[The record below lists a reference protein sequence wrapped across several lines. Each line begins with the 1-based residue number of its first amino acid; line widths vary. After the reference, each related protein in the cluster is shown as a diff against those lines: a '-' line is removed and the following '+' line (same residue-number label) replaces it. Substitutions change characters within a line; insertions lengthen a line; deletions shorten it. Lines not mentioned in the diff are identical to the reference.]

1 MSQPASLTVYAPASM
16 GNVGVGFDL
25 LGAALAPVDGSLLGD
40 TVTISAA
47 NQGVHFQQ
55 VGPWAHKLP
64 ADAEQNIVYQCAA
77 FFLQRF
83 AVEQGVALT
92 LSKNLPV
99 GSGLGSSASS
109 VVAALVALNAFL
121 GSPCN
126 QQQLLALMGEFEGR
140 ISGAVHYDNVAP
152 CYLGGMQLMLD
163 LPQRICEPIPAF
175 TDWYWVVAYPGISLS
190 TAKMR
195 ELMPAQYD
203 RAVTIDFGRNLSAF
217 VHASYRQD
225 EALALAVLK
234 DVLAEPYRAAA
245 IPGYLQARA
254 ALAELGMLTTGISGS
269 GPTLF
274 SVCRDLPTAER
285 AQQWLAQNYLT
296 ETGGF
301 THICRLDNEGARVL
315 SPAHY

>member
-1 MSQPASLTVYAPASM
+1 MSQSLTVYAPASM

-40 TVTISAA
+40 TVTIAA
-47 NQGVHFQQ
+47 ADSGISLTQIGE
-55 VGPWAHKLP
+55 WAHKLP
-64 ADAEQNIVYQCAA
+64 DTPQQNIVYQCAE
-77 FFLQRF
+77 FFLQKF
-83 AVEQGVALT
+83 AIQGGVSLT

-109 VVAALVALNAFL
+109 VVAALFALNEFF
-121 GSPCN
+121 GKPCN

-163 LPQRICEPIPAF
+163 LPQRICESIPAF
-175 TDWYWVVAYPGISLS
+175 EDWFWVVAYPGISLS

-195 ELMPAQYD
+195 ALMPNEYA
-203 RAVTIDFGRNLSAF
+203 RSVVIDFGRNLSAF

-225 EALALAVLK
+225 EALAIAVLK
-234 DVLAEPYRAAA
+234 DVLAEPYRAPA
-245 IPGYLQARA
+245 IPGYLQARE
-254 ALAELGMLTTGISGS
+254 ALAEVGMLTTGISGS

-274 SVCRDLPTAER
+274 SVCRDLETAQK
-285 AQQWLAQNYLT
+285 AKAWLEQHYLT

-301 THICRLDNEGARVL
+301 SHICRLDNVGARVL
-315 SPAHY
+315 PQG